1 MLYYCPLL
9 LIIIKYIKNDKEV
22 YLIHLCG
29 EYVPRCTVRRVKTV
43 NKVCVVRLNL
53 AFCKNEEPEQ
63 VTN

>member
-9 LIIIKYIKNDKEV
+9 LIIKYIKNDKEV
-22 YLIHLCG
+22 YLIHLVCG